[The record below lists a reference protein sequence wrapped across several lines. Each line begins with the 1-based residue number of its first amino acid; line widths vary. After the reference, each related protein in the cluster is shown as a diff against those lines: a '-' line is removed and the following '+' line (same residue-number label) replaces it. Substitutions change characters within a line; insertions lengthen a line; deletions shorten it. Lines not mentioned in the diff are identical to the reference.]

1 MDLQQCRECRDNYPK
16 WMIFYMDATS
26 MCKICILSGQIKA
39 NRDMIDEVKLDIDL
53 ITGRINESI
62 RCADDNN
69 SMRKEI
75 EVIEEKVKN
84 IEKVELNFSGFITP
98 DFGKANKERKE
109 EIDEERKSRDGV
121 ADENDWEM
129 LKEDVGNMITSGI
142 KEIRENVND
151 KQGREE
157 NLECSLSRSS
167 VVGSKRG
174 KEVSQNADICIVREE
189 KDLNIK
195 NKFSLLKEGSG
206 DEERV
211 DYSVLG
217 NSNIKKFQ
225 RKTKTNMKRNI
236 YCSPEAGME
245 RIVEHIENGSLE
257 GDTVVIHGGGDDIKG
272 MNTEKL
278 MELYKNAIEKVTNKG
293 KLCII
298 SGILPRL
305 KESPY
310 WSSRAIGINDRVRE
324 ICKTKPGVMFVDSW
338 DSFYNN
344 RRLYSED
351 GIQLNKQGSDMLSI
365 LIDEKVH
372 VNSNLES
379 RRQGMSIT

>member
-1 MDLQQCRECRDNYPK
+1 MCIDETR
-16 WMIFYMDATS
+16 I
-26 MCKICILSGQIKA
+26 CKICILSGQIKA
-39 NRDMIDEVKLDIDL
+39 NKDRMDEIKMDIDLVNGKINDTNLYADDANNRRKEVKL
-53 ITGRINESI
+53 
-62 RCADDNN
+62 
-69 SMRKEI
+69 
-75 EVIEEKVKN
+75 IEERIGN
-84 IEKVELNFSGFITP
+84 IEKEELDFPGFTKP
-98 DFGKANKERKE
+98 DFSKVDKEQKE
-109 EIDEERKSRDGV
+109 ERDGV
-121 ADENDWEM
+121 RRSSDDVADEREDWER
-129 LKEDVGNMITSGI
+129 LKKDVGNMVASGI
-142 KEIRENVND
+142 KEIRENICD
-151 KQGREE
+151 TQEKEE
-157 NLECSLSRSS
+157 NEKYSS
-167 VVGSKRG
+167 AQSAEIR
-174 KEVSQNADICIVREE
+174 IVREE
-189 KDLNIK
+189 KGADTK
-195 NKFSLLKEGSG
+195 NRFSLLKEGSG
-206 DEERV
+206 DEEQV

-217 NSNIKKFQ
+217 NSTVKKFK
-225 RKTKTNMKRNI
+225 RRTKTNMTRNI
-236 YCSPEAGME
+236 YCSPDAGME
-245 RIVEHIENGSLE
+245 KIVEHIENGNLE

-278 MELYKNAIEKVTNKG
+278 MKLYKNTIEKVTNKG

>member
-1 MDLQQCRECRDNYPK
+1 MDLQQCSECRDNYPK

-39 NRDMIDEVKLDIDL
+39 NKDMIDEVKLDIDL

-98 DFGKANKERKE
+98 DFGKVNKERKE

-167 VVGSKRG
+167 VVGIKRG
-174 KEVSQNADICIVREE
+174 KKVSQNADICIVRKE
-189 KDLNIK
+189 KDLN
-195 NKFSLLKEGSG
+195 
-206 DEERV
+206 
-211 DYSVLG
+211 
-217 NSNIKKFQ
+217 
-225 RKTKTNMKRNI
+225 
-236 YCSPEAGME
+236 
-245 RIVEHIENGSLE
+245 
-257 GDTVVIHGGGDDIKG
+257 
-272 MNTEKL
+272 
-278 MELYKNAIEKVTNKG
+278 
-293 KLCII
+293 
-298 SGILPRL
+298 RL
-305 KESPY
+305 
-310 WSSRAIGINDRVRE
+310 VR
-324 ICKTKPGVMFVDSW
+324 
-338 DSFYNN
+338 
-344 RRLYSED
+344 L
-351 GIQLNKQGSDMLSI
+351 LNK
-365 LIDEKVH
+365 
-372 VNSNLES
+372 
-379 RRQGMSIT
+379 

>member
-1 MDLQQCRECRDNYPK
+1 MDLQQCRECRDNYPQ
-16 WMIFYMDATS
+16 WMIFSMDATN
-26 MCKICILSGQIKA
+26 MCKICILSGQVKA
-39 NRDMIDEVKLDIDL
+39 NRDRIDEVKLDIDI

-62 RCADDNN
+62 TNAEDNN
-69 SMRKEI
+69 SMKKDI
-75 EVIEEKVKN
+75 ELIEERVKN
-84 IEKVELNFSGFITP
+84 IEKEELDFSGFVKP
-98 DFGKANKERKE
+98 DFKKVDEERVEAKN
-109 EIDEERKSRDGV
+109 EERKSRDDV
-121 ADENDWEM
+121 AEKNDWEM
-129 LKEDVGNMITSGI
+129 LTKDVGNMVASGI
-142 KEIRENVND
+142 KEIRENSYARQE
-151 KQGREE
+151 KEE
-157 NLECSLSRSS
+157 NNKYS
-167 VVGSKRG
+167 
-174 KEVSQNADICIVREE
+174 VSQSADICVVREE

-217 NSNIKKFQ
+217 NSNVKKFK
-225 RKTKTNMKRNI
+225 RRTKTNMTRNI
-236 YCSPEAGME
+236 YCSPDAGME
-245 RIVEHIENGSLE
+245 KIVEHIENGNLE

-278 MELYKNAIEKVTNKG
+278 MKLYKNTIEKVTNKG